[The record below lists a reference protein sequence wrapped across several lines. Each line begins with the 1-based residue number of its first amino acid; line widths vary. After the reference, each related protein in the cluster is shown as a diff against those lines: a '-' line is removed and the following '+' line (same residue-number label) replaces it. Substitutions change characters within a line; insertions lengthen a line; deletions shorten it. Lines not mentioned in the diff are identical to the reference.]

1 MRKVWKWL
9 GMVSLAVVL
18 VACDSELV
26 GKPPF
31 TIDPVVDYANWLDCR
46 YPIDSTGYCP
56 VAAEVDFA
64 DQLKSQVV
72 GHGWIHD
79 FTFEIDEK
87 GYCEPTNYYEGLIG
101 GGPHHF
107 YFDSEEALTVFLYI
121 DARPAIGFYTTP
133 YRYDEAQN
141 SVWIQPEALKG
152 EELRCFQLV
161 HIQDDSEVEPARLY
175 ALVHLGISGG
185 SGKEI
190 YGLSIYHRATPE
202 ELAQLREDYP
212 DDLSKLQ

>member
-31 TIDPVVDYANWLDCR
+31 TIDPVVDYGNWLDCR

-64 DQLKSQVV
+64 DQIKSQVV

-79 FTFEIDEK
+79 FTFEIDEE
-87 GYCEPTNYYEGLIG
+87 GYCEQRNHYEGKSG

-107 YFDSEEALTVFLYI
+107 YFDSEEELTVFLYL
-121 DARPAIGFYTTP
+121 DSYPARGFYTIG

-141 SVWIQPEALKG
+141 SIWVQPEG
-152 EELRCFQLV
+152 RELRCFQLM

-175 ALVHLGISGG
+175 ALARLGQRGDRQ
-185 SGKEI
+185 I